1 MLKMNL
7 ITREELCVKLYCE
20 LCDEL
25 YWELYGEFLDE
36 LDELYEEVNREL
48 CLEVW
53 MPLGS
58 QIHTDF
64 REYNRIC

>member
-25 YWELYGEFLDE
+25 YWELC
-36 LDELYEEVNREL
+36 DELYEEVNREL

-53 MPLGS
+53 MPLGF
-58 QIHTDF
+58 QILTDF
-64 REYNRIC
+64 RGYNTVCYK